1 MRASGFRIFSRV
13 GLRKGGDSWPK
24 TGKFPLEAVKRCR
37 ECSGLDLKNAKKA
50 VEELESS
57 LRSEFPDKFPAPPRG
72 KGCSVTAAVLFLVA
86 AATYWQ
92 LGS

>member
-1 MRASGFRIFSRV
+1 MAKN
-13 GLRKGGDSWPK
+13 RKIPDDALEELSDCLFKGRK
-24 TGKFPLEAVKRCR
+24 LEAVKRCR